1 MFLKNEKLKEILIKQ
16 HYLVEDDFKNLD
28 KDCKDGKKDLSD
40 CLLNS
45 NIISKDILGQALA
58 EWYKIPYADLNSI
71 QPSRDQVL
79 KIKSLIAKKYRIVI
93 FNEDEEKITI
103 TTDNPKQKGLESTL
117 KTLFPKKKIIIAFS
131 VSQDIDNVFVYYR
144 KALNTKFSSVIKN
157 STRFAPEI
165 VDLVIEDAYFY
176 NSSDIHFEPLDDEVL
191 IRFRIDGLLQE
202 AGRIEKKY
210 YENILNRIKIQSELR
225 IDEHNKPQDGAI
237 RFNLKKGTPVDLRIS
252 IIPTLNGEKIVIRLL
267 SEYIKDLS
275 LRELGFSSKAE
286 EIIEKSV
293 KRPFGLILSVG
304 PTGSGKTTTLYTIL
318 KQLNHPELNVTTIED
333 PVEFKIAGINQ
344 IQVNNESGLTFAKGL
359 RSIVRQ
365 DPNVILVGEI
375 RDRETAEISVNS
387 ALTGHLVLSTFH
399 ANDAATAIPRLID
412 MGVEPF
418 LLSSTLEI
426 IVAQRLARKLCE
438 HCRYS
443 ERVNKKFL
451 SENFPAT
458 KEFLKEDKYT
468 IFKSKGCD
476 ACNHTGYKGRVGL
489 FEIVHITPNLKDLIM
504 TNPSTA
510 EIWKTAKKE
519 GAITLFED
527 GFEKVKRGITS
538 LEEVMRVAPPLI

>member
-16 HYLVEDDFKNLD
+16 HYLVEDDFKDLA
-28 KDCKDGKKDLSD
+28 KECKDDKKDLSE
-40 CLLNS
+40 CLLNN

-58 EWYKIPYADLNSI
+58 EWHKIPYADLNSI
-71 QPSRDQVL
+71 QPSREQVL
-79 KIKSLIAKKYRIVI
+79 KIKATFAQKYRLV
-93 FNEDEEKITI
+93 FFKEDEETVTI
-103 TTDNPKQKGLESTL
+103 TTDNPKQKGLEGQL
-117 KTLFPKKKIIIAFS
+117 KSLFPKKKIILAFS

-144 KALNTKFSSVIKN
+144 KALNTKFSTVIKN
-157 STRFAPEI
+157 NLRFAPEI
-165 VDLVIEDAYFY
+165 VDLVIEDAYLY
-176 NSSDIHFEPLDDEVL
+176 NSSDIHFEPLTDEVL

-210 YENILNRIKIQSELR
+210 YENIVNRIKIQSQLR

-237 RFNLKKGTPVDLRIS
+237 RFNLKKGNPVDLRIS
-252 IIPTLNGEKIVIRLL
+252 IIPTLNGEKIVVRLL
-267 SEYIKDLS
+267 SEYIRDLS
-275 LRELGFSSKAE
+275 LSELGFSAEAE
-286 EIIEKSV
+286 EIIEKSSR
-293 KRPFGLILSVG
+293 RPFGLILSVG

-318 KQLNHPELNVTTIED
+318 KQLNNPELNVTTIED

-344 IQVNNESGLTFAKGL
+344 IQVDNESGLTFAKGL

-375 RDRETAEISVNS
+375 RDQETAEISVNS

-443 ERVNKKFL
+443 ERVDKKFL
-451 SENFPAT
+451 KENYPAT
-458 KEFLKEDKYT
+458 QEFLTNDKYT
-468 IFKSKGCD
+468 LFKAKGCD
-476 ACNHTGYKGRVGL
+476 ACNHTGYKGRIGL

-504 TNPSTA
+504 TNPSST
-510 EIWKTAKKE
+510 EIWKMAKKE

-527 GFEKVKRGITS
+527 GFEKVKKGVTS
-538 LEEVMRVAPPLI
+538 LDEVMRVAPPLI